1 MNTNTLRTYLESPS
15 QHLNS
20 DVDRE
25 TPLACRSMHEEPST
39 VCDQPTS
46 ENTGSNASGVKTSSL
61 YVFVNI
67 YATTAFNKFVSSIQS
82 QMMPI
87 QCKFR
92 RIIAPDTQE
101 RPGTS

>member
-39 VCDQPTS
+39 VCVF
-46 ENTGSNASGVKTSSL
+46 GVKTFSL

-92 RIIAPDTQE
+92 RVIAPDTQE